1 MKLDESMLRWL
12 AAEVRILRKKLDH
25 IGSKPYTHHDAQFA
39 VAAEVFVAPQPC
51 EWRPT
56 ATPSKEFV
64 LEDLPHQRTE
74 CRLPVQLALDA
85 LVVRSG
91 CGDCLHPELNPSAKD
106 FVPTSAYQ
114 RVCII
119 DDADELFELDQQIR
133 VSQPVISSVDRDMTR
148 AIPILSRLEELVD
161 ELLSEISLAHVLA
174 LPTSHENV
182 NLEHSPMALGGE
194 VVVAGSVPI
203 LPLDERF
210 VASKLLRDL
219 GEILSCGRPYHELTD
234 HFLKAGLIMYRT
246 LIAMDPSQDQ
256 QCRADGFLCGTAACS
271 RCTWL
276 AAIVG
281 TLMSEYPYILRG
293 DLFLQLDGKEI
304 FSDGYLSHLVQL
316 LQQNIEKRQQGQ
328 KFSDYE

>member
-1 MKLDESMLRWL
+1 
-12 AAEVRILRKKLDH
+12 
-25 IGSKPYTHHDAQFA
+25 
-39 VAAEVFVAPQPC
+39 
-51 EWRPT
+51 
-56 ATPSKEFV
+56 
-64 LEDLPHQRTE
+64 
-74 CRLPVQLALDA
+74 
-85 LVVRSG
+85 
-91 CGDCLHPELNPSAKD
+91 
-106 FVPTSAYQ
+106 
-114 RVCII
+114 
-119 DDADELFELDQQIR
+119 
-133 VSQPVISSVDRDMTR
+133 MTR
-148 AIPILSRLEELVD
+148 AIPILSRLEKLVD
-161 ELLSEISLAHVLA
+161 ELLSEISLAYVLA
-174 LPTSHENV
+174 LPISHEGV
-182 NLEHSPMALGGE
+182 ALEHSPMALRGE
-194 VVVAGSVPI
+194 VVVAESVLI
-203 LPLDERF
+203 FPLDERF
-210 VASKLLRDL
+210 VATKLLRDL